1 MTISIVVLT
10 IEYYSTKKNVGAIF
24 FAQQDLSS
32 IVKFNLVTK
41 ETKVGTNLKLKLIIK
56 LI

>member
-1 MTISIVVLT
+1 LSTN
-10 IEYYSTKKNVGAIF
+10 TKKNVGAIF
-24 FAQQDLSS
+24 FGQQDLSS